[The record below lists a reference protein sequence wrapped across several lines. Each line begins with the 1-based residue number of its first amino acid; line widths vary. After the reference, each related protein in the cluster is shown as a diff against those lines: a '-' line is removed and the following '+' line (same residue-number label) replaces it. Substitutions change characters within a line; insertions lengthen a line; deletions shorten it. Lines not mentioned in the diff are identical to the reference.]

1 MLTFIYIYDM
11 NDINLKNSYSNVM
24 FFCIIGKSKTK
35 GEKIRKMNNNI
46 WKINYKTTTSSPL
59 SFHFFPI
66 SKAHTSPLFSFSS
79 GDDEGTEA
87 IKFRS
92 HTLKR

>member
-1 MLTFIYIYDM
+1 M

-24 FFCIIGKSKTK
+24 FLCIIGKSKTK

-59 SFHFFPI
+59 SLFIFSLSPKHIHPLYFPFLPV
-66 SKAHTSPLFSFSS
+66 TMR
-79 GDDEGTEA
+79 G
-87 IKFRS
+87 
-92 HTLKR
+92 LKL